1 MFVPFNC
8 CAQEW
13 IRTIT
18 PVKALRPEHSAS
30 TNFATWAALIRV
42 SGSAK
47 VQSFSK
53 LTSLFLKKFYRY
65 LFVVFGLPD
74 VYRQHAVA
82 LHDTFQ
88 LVVGTY

>member
-1 MFVPFNC
+1 MDFL

-30 TNFATWAALIRV
+30 TNFATWAVKVFV

-47 VQSFSK
+47 VIKILVLPIVLFKK
-53 LTSLFLKKFYRY
+53 LLKY
-65 LFVVFGLPD
+65 P
-74 VYRQHAVA
+74 
-82 LHDTFQ
+82 FQ
-88 LVVGTY
+88 INVGSG